1 MSTDTGAVVVGIDG
15 SEAAL
20 GAARWAADFAAK
32 SGSPLQ
38 LLHAIPRLE
47 WYFANAMVF
56 SPDALADEL
65 ATDGDKKLDV
75 AEAEIRASHPELPV
89 TRRIVNEAAAKA
101 FAVASDTAR
110 LIVIGSH
117 WSSAASDLIL
127 GGHVIRIVNQA
138 TCPVLV
144 WRETEATRTGKPLPV
159 VVGVDESDNSL
170 RALRAAFATAEVL
183 GAPLTV
189 AHMWET
195 GAAVGL
201 GYGEGPVDW
210 NLLHLL
216 QSTQEEKLNEIVAP
230 LRKEFPG
237 AHVHKVYTDVGPA
250 KGLKDLSK
258 EAQLVVVGSKGHGK
272 LSGAIL
278 GSVSQSLIHHAECSV
293 LVTP

>member
-1 MSTDTGAVVVGIDG
+1 MSTDTRPIVVGIDG
-15 SEAAL
+15 SDAAL
-20 GAARWAADFAAK
+20 GAARWAADFAAR
-32 SGSPLQ
+32 SNAPLT

-65 ATDGDKKLDV
+65 ATDGDKKLNAAEEAIRV
-75 AEAEIRASHPELPV
+75 AHPTLPIA
-89 TRRIVNEAAAKA
+89 RKIVNDAAAKA
-101 FAVASDTAR
+101 FAVASDTAQ

-127 GGHVIRIVNQA
+127 GGHVIKIINQA
-138 TCPVLV
+138 VCPVLV
-144 WRETEATRTGKPLPV
+144 WRESEAHRTGKPLPV
-159 VVGVDESDNSL
+159 IVGVDESENSV
-170 RALRAAFATAEVL
+170 RALHAAFSTASIL

-210 NLLHLL
+210 NLMNLL
-216 QSTQEEKLNEIVAP
+216 QSTQEAKLDELVAP

-250 KGLKDLSK
+250 KGLKELSK
-258 EAQLVVVGSKGHGK
+258 TAQLVVVGSKGHGK
-272 LSGAIL
+272 LAGAVL